1 MTDSKVVRNKS
12 TVKLVFEYSHVG
24 CVHSGPDSPIGY
36 VGLSLGPQKLA
47 NCGTYRVN
55 YRYCML
61 QQVTQ

>member
-1 MTDSKVVRNKS
+1 
-12 TVKLVFEYSHVG
+12 VKLVFEYSHVG

-47 NCGTYRVN
+47 NCGTHRVN